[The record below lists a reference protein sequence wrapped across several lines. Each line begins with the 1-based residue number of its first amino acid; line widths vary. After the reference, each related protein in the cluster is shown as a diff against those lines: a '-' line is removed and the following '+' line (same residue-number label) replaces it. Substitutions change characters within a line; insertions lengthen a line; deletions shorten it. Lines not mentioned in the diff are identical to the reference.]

1 MNSRTTI
8 NALPGAEFRLGSE
21 PVHGEQSA
29 QQLLPLVYEELRKL
43 AAARMAA
50 EWDTCTLQPTALV
63 HEAYLRLSGPN
74 QGAWKNR
81 AHFFVAAAEAMRRV
95 LIDHARAK
103 RALKRRGGWEKVNLD
118 GVEIAAETNDETLLV
133 VDEAVQKLARL
144 DPQSA
149 ELVKLRYFIGM
160 SNEEA
165 ARALGISERSAK
177 RWWTFARAWLYREIS
192 ASDSDAAL

>member
-1 MNSRTTI
+1 MNSSASNTLSASELR
-8 NALPGAEFRLGSE
+8 PGSPPPE
-21 PVHGEQSA
+21 PEQSA
-29 QQLLPLVYEELRKL
+29 QELLPLVYQELRKL

-63 HEAYLRLSGPN
+63 HEAYLRLTGPN
-74 QGAWKNR
+74 QTLWKNR

-118 GVEIAAETNDETLLV
+118 GVEIAAETNEETLLA
-133 VDEAVQKLARL
+133 VDEALQRLAQL
-144 DPQSA
+144 DPHSA
-149 ELVKLRYFIGM
+149 ELVKLRFFIGM

-165 ARALGISERSAK
+165 AQALGISERSAK

-192 ASDSDAAL
+192 GASPVEPG